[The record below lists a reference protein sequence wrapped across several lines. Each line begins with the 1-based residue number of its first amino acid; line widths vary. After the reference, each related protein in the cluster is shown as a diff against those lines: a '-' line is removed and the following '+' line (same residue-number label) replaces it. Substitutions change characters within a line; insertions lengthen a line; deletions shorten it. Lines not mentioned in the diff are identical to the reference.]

1 MKNEKR
7 NERSVLYAILRKVTS
22 GFVCMSVISLA
33 FNTYTLALLT
43 DGAWQVFWILAS
55 CVCAV
60 FAIYWMATPLAPIKR
75 KRSRKRA
82 VCIPVKRK

>member
-1 MKNEKR
+1 MN
-7 NERSVLYAILRKVTS
+7 NERTVLYAILRKLAS
-22 GFVCMSVISLA
+22 GFVFMSVISLA

-43 DGAWQVFWILAS
+43 EGFWQVFWILS
-55 CVCAV
+55 SVGCAV
-60 FAIYWMATPLAPIKR
+60 FAIYWLATPLAPIKR